1 MGTALQLAR
10 HASRR
15 DLVAALDVVDAAL
28 QVGTEAQFG
37 ALMHRVRDV
46 LPVERIDVGVA
57 GLDAEGRIVRN
68 RRLFSVDYPTPWV
81 AAYRARGYHRVDP
94 VARTLFASPEPLIW
108 SQLRS
113 RSPTPMEREFYAT
126 AADFGLRDGF
136 AFGSRFDN
144 TSCGSFFSCGGADL
158 ARSERH
164 RRMLGYLAPFLHVAL
179 ARLRMGQQHGKP
191 QLTPR
196 EIEVLGYAK
205 YGKTNWEISMA
216 LGLSSRVVKFH
227 MENAMRKLN
236 VANRTQAVAVAL
248 SQGLVQWS

>member
-1 MGTALQLAR
+1 MTASQLAR

-15 DLVAALDVVDAAL
+15 DLVAALDVVETAL
-28 QVGTEAQFG
+28 QVGTDAQFG
-37 ALMHRVRDV
+37 DLMRRVRDV
-46 LPVERIDVGVA
+46 LPVERMDVGIA
-57 GLDAEGRIVRN
+57 DLDASGAIVRN
-68 RRLFSVDYPTPWV
+68 RRVFSCDYPV
-81 AAYRARGYHRVDP
+81 AWISAYRARGYHRVDP
-94 VARTLFASPEPLIW
+94 VARTLFAAREPLIW

-113 RSPTPMEREFYAT
+113 RSPTPTEQEFYAS

-144 TSCGSFFSCGGADL
+144 AACGSFFSCAGADL

-164 RRMLGYLAPFLHVAL
+164 RRLLGYLAPFLHVAL

-205 YGKTNWEISMA
+205 YGKSNWEISVA
-216 LGLSSRVVKFH
+216 LGLSARVVKFH
-227 MENAMRKLN
+227 IENAMRKLN
-236 VANRTQAVAVAL
+236 VTNRTQAVAVAL